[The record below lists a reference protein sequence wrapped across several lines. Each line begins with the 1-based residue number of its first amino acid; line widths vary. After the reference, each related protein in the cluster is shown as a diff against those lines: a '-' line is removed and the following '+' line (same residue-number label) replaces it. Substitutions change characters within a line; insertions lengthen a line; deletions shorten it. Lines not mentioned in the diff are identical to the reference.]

1 MKIHEYQ
8 AKEILT
14 QYQVAVPLGKVAH
27 TPEQAK
33 SVAREVGGNL
43 WVVKAQIHAG
53 GRGKGGGVKVA
64 HSLEDV
70 EELARTMIGMTLVTY
85 QTGPEGK
92 KVNKV
97 LVEKGY
103 HLDKEYYLGL
113 VLDRSAEKIA
123 VIGSPEGGVSI
134 EEVAKKTPEKI
145 FKDAADTVEGFTP
158 NQLKALAQNMGF
170 SGNLQAQ
177 FQAMV
182 SALYKTFVEKDASL
196 IEINPLVSTRE
207 GNLLALDAKINFDDN
222 ALYRHPEIETLRD
235 FNEEDPKE
243 VEASKFDLNY
253 IHLDGNIGCMVNGAG
268 LAMSTMDIIKL
279 AGGEPANFLDVGGG
293 ASQEKVT
300 EAFKLILSDKN
311 VKAVL
316 VNIFGGIMR
325 CDIIAKGILDAVKHM
340 EMKIP
345 LVVRLEGTHVEE
357 GRKILKESGLK
368 IIAATTMKDA
378 AQKAVRAIQ

>member
-97 LVEKGY
+97 LVEKGC